1 MNGNR
6 WVGTGHNTV
15 FRDFGG
21 QWWTIYHAVDR
32 FHPYFETEP
41 GFTKRPALLDP
52 LDWVHG
58 WPSVRSGRWASN
70 ASMPAPAAQPG
81 QHSRYRPH
89 LVRPDRRGSLRARFS
104 DEFRGSS
111 LSDRWTWV
119 RQPAD
124 GTYGVAGG
132 QFRFDT
138 RKADLSKE
146 DNTASVLTEPAPRDD
161 YVVQT
166 KVHLNLP
173 VQGDTFNFVQAGM
186 VVYGS
191 DDSFIKLVHF
201 ANFETRQTEFA
212 KEVPTAP
219 AGSPRYGNT
228 VVGPPG
234 AVTWLRIVK
243 RTTGAGQT
251 FTPYTSRD
259 GRHWVRGGTWVHNE
273 LGPQV
278 RIGLV
283 SMGGDGFTAK
293 FDYVRVWRL
302 RH

>member
-32 FHPYFETEP
+32 FHPYFESEP
-41 GFTKRPALLDP
+41 GFTKRPPLLDP

-70 ASMPAPAAQPG
+70 RSMPAPAAQPG

-89 LVRPDRRGSLRARFS
+89 LVRPDRRGSLRAHFS
-104 DEFRGSS
+104 DEFSGTG

-119 RQPAD
+119 REPAA
-124 GTYGVAGG
+124 GTYGVEAGT
-132 QFRFDT
+132 FRFDT
-138 RKADLSKE
+138 QKADLNTN
-146 DNTASVLTEPAPRDD
+146 DNTASVLTEPAPRGD
-161 YVVQT
+161 YVLQT
-166 KVHLNLP
+166 KVRLNLP

-191 DDSFIKLVHF
+191 DDAFVKLVHF
-201 ANFETRQTEFA
+201 SNFETRQTEFA

-219 AGSPRYGNT
+219 AGFPRYGNT

-234 AVTWLRIVK
+234 EVTWLRIVK

-251 FTPYTSRD
+251 FTAYTSQD
-259 GRHWVRGGTWVHNE
+259 GRHWVRGGTWVHNR
-273 LGPQV
+273 LGQQV

-283 SMGGDGFTAK
+283 SMGGTGFNAR